1 MKTPVL
7 ETSRLILRPLRTQ
20 DAEEVFRNWASDSD
34 VAQFM
39 TWSKH
44 TNVDITRQWLSEVE
58 NIIDSDTI
66 YDWGF
71 VRKSDGVLIG
81 CGGAYYKEERGMFS
95 LGYNLMKSCWRQGY
109 TTEAVF
115 RIVAYLLK
123 ELNQTALFAFHA
135 IDNPNSGKVMEKVGF
150 RYVCDTAY
158 DSMDGTRHFEAKE
171 YLLERGN
178 FNEKV

>member
-7 ETSRLILRPLRTQ
+7 ESSRLILRPLRTQ
-20 DAEEVFRNWASDSD
+20 DAEDVFRNWASDPD

-44 TNVDITRQWLSEVE
+44 TNVDITRNWLSEVE
-58 NIIDSDTI
+58 KIIDSDTI

-95 LGYNLMKSCWRQGY
+95 LGYNLMKSCWRHGY
-109 TTEAVF
+109 TTEAVS

-171 YLLERGN
+171 YL
-178 FNEKV
+178 